1 MRKIT
6 EQAALAFLRRENF
19 SLSNTQVIV
28 EDNVVRMYLF
38 GNLIAQK
45 TPLATTISDGGY
57 GQSNTT
63 KERLNGLS
71 NVSIVQKKGK
81 WYLNGKMWDGESTI
95 IGAFGI
101 WIDGRVA

>member
-6 EQAALAFLRRENF
+6 KDAADAFHAGLKFRHGSTE
-19 SLSNTQVIV
+19 VKV

-57 GQSNTT
+57 GQSATT
-63 KERLNGLS
+63 KERLNGLN
-71 NVSIVQKKGK
+71 NVRIVQKKGR
-81 WYLNGKMWDGESTI
+81 WYLNGKIWDGENTI

-101 WIDGRVA
+101 WIYGGEA

>member
-28 EDNVVRMYLF
+28 DGSTVRMYLF
-38 GNLIAQK
+38 GRLIAQK

-63 KERLNGLS
+63 KERLNGLC
-71 NVSIVQKKGK
+71 NVHITQKKGY
-81 WYLNGKMWDGESTI
+81 WYLNGKLWDGKNTI

-101 WIDGRVA
+101 WIDGRTT

>member
-6 EQAALAFLRRENF
+6 KDAADAFHAGLKFRH
-19 SLSNTQVIV
+19 SNTEVKV

-63 KERLNGLS
+63 RERLNGLS
-71 NVSIVQKKGK
+71 NVNIVQKKGY
-81 WYLNGKMWDGESTI
+81 WYLNGKLWDGENTI

-101 WIDGRVA
+101 WIDGRAA

>member
-6 EQAALAFLRRENF
+6 EQAAHAFLRRENF
-19 SLSNTQVIV
+19 KSGNTEVKV
-28 EDNVVRMYLF
+28 EDNVVRMYLH

-63 KERLNGLS
+63 KERLNGLC
-71 NVSIVQKKGK
+71 NVNIKQVKGV
-81 WYLNGKMWDGESTI
+81 WYLNGQEWDGKNII

-101 WIDGRVA
+101 WIDGRAA

>member
-6 EQAALAFLRRENF
+6 KDAADSFHADKNF
-19 SLSNTQVIV
+19 KHSNTQVIV
-28 EDNVVRMYLF
+28 EGDVVRMYLF

-71 NVSIVQKKGK
+71 NVHITQKKGY
-81 WYLNGKMWDGESTI
+81 WYLNGKLWDGKNTI

-101 WIDGRVA
+101 WIDGGAA

>member
-45 TPLATTISDGGY
+45 TPLATTISNGGY
-57 GQSNTT
+57 GKSNTT

-81 WYLNGKMWDGESTI
+81 WYLNGKLWDGENTI

-101 WIDGRVA
+101 WIDGRAA

>member
-6 EQAALAFLRRENF
+6 EQAAHAFLRRENF

-28 EDNVVRMYLF
+28 EDGVVRMYLF

-71 NVSIVQKKGK
+71 NVDIVQKKGK
-81 WYLNGKMWDGESTI
+81 WFLNGEPWDGSNVI

-101 WIDGRVA
+101 WQGF

>member
-19 SLSNTQVIV
+19 KLSNTEVKV
-28 EDNVVRMYLF
+28 DGSTVRMYLF
-38 GNLIAQK
+38 GRLIAQK

-71 NVSIVQKKGK
+71 NVHITQKKGY
-81 WYLNGKMWDGESTI
+81 WYLNGKLWDGENTI

-101 WIDGRVA
+101 WIDGRAA

>member
-19 SLSNTQVIV
+19 KLSNTEVKV

-45 TPLATTISDGGY
+45 TPLATTITNCGWSTP
-57 GQSNTT
+57 TT

-71 NVSIVQKKGK
+71 NVSIVQKKGY
-81 WYLNGKMWDGESTI
+81 WYLNGKLWDGKNII

>member
-6 EQAALAFLRRENF
+6 EQAALAFLRKENF
-19 SLSNTQVIV
+19 KLSNTEVKV
-28 EDNVVRMYLF
+28 EGSTVRMYLF
-38 GNLIAQK
+38 GRLIAQK

-71 NVSIVQKKGK
+71 NVNIVQKKGY
-81 WYLNGKMWDGESTI
+81 WYLNGKLWDGENTI

>member
-28 EDNVVRMYLF
+28 EGDVVRMYLF

-45 TPLATTISDGGY
+45 TPLATTISRGGY
-57 GQSNTT
+57 KQSNTT

-71 NVSIVQKKGK
+71 GVSIVQKKGY
-81 WYLNGKMWDGESTI
+81 WYLNGKLWDGKNTI

-101 WIDGRVA
+101 WIDGRAA

>member
-6 EQAALAFLRRENF
+6 EQAALAFLRKENF
-19 SLSNTQVIV
+19 SLSNTEVKV
-28 EDNVVRMYLF
+28 EGSTVRMYLF

-71 NVSIVQKKGK
+71 NVNIVQKKGY
-81 WYLNGKMWDGESTI
+81 WYLNGKLWDGENTI

-101 WIDGRVA
+101 WIDGRAA

>member
-6 EQAALAFLRRENF
+6 KDAADAFHAGLNF
-19 SLSNTQVIV
+19 RHSNTEVKV

-38 GNLIAQK
+38 GRLIAQK

-57 GQSNTT
+57 GQSDTT
-63 KERLNGLS
+63 KERLNGLN
-71 NVSIVQKKGK
+71 NVHIVQEKGR
-81 WYLNGKMWDGESTI
+81 WYLNGKLWDGENTI

-101 WIDGRVA
+101 WLDGREA